1 MSVFDRSELEVSP
14 LADLHAIADQ
24 LGLEG
29 FRRLRKADLI
39 DAILGGPA
47 EEGPSG
53 GSTDGATADAG
64 EPAEEEDTNVPADK
78 PRRRPSVRGR
88 RSRRG
93 SAKDADEAAPDS
105 PSTEDSPAT
114 ADSSTEDDQ
123 PDRGGR
129 SRRRGSAA
137 EDRPVRGDRA
147 TTDERP
153 ARGGGGRGA
162 RGDRAPR
169 EDAPAGEDRAAEGV
183 VELLG
188 NGSAFLRVHPPEA
201 SDEDVYIS
209 AAQVRRCELVSGD
222 RVTGPLRTPRRSERY
237 SSLVRVETINGAPA
251 GEVSEGARYDERPV
265 AYPSERLALDGSDAT
280 LQAIEW
286 LTPFGRGSRVLIVGP
301 ARAGKTEILRR
312 LLGALSGH
320 EGLEV
325 TLVLAGVR
333 PEEVS
338 EWGEG
343 PVAPATTL
351 SFAASADAQ
360 GQAVERAIETA
371 KRTAARGGDALV
383 LIDTLDGLQPHAA
396 RRVLAAAR
404 NLTDGGS
411 LTILA
416 TATRPYGGE
425 MTVIALDPALAHAG
439 GPPLDLAASGTVR
452 AELLVGE
459 EGAAAIA
466 KARASA
472 LESSG

>member
-1 MSVFDRSELEVSP
+1 MSVLDRSELEASP

-39 DAILGGPA
+39 DTILGEPA
-47 EEGPSG
+47 TS
-53 GSTDGATADAG
+53 ATADGG
-64 EPAEEEDTNVPADK
+64 EPGEEQEGAPAEK
-78 PRRRPSVRGR
+78 RRRRPSVRPR
-88 RSRRG
+88 RSRRAA
-93 SAKDADEAAPDS
+93 AKDAD
-105 PSTEDSPAT
+105 
-114 ADSSTEDDQ
+114 
-123 PDRGGR
+123 
-129 SRRRGSAA
+129 A
-137 EDRPVRGDRA
+137 EDGEETPAVEERSEGRDQADGAERLPRG
-147 TTDERP
+147 ERP
-153 ARGGGGRGA
+153 ARGGRGA
-162 RGDRAPR
+162 RGARGERSAR
-169 EDAPAGEDRAAEGV
+169 EDEPAAAGEDRVGEGV

-222 RVTGPLRTPRRSERY
+222 RVTGPLRMPRRSERY
-237 SSLVRVETINGAPA
+237 SSLIRVETINGASA

-265 AYPSERLALDGSDAT
+265 AYPSERLALDGGDAT

-286 LTPFGRGSRVLIVGP
+286 LTPFGRGSRVILSGP

-312 LLGALSGH
+312 LLGALAGRSSIGR
-320 EGLEV
+320 EDLEV
-325 TLVLAGVR
+325 TLLLAGVR
-333 PEEVS
+333 PEEVA

-383 LIDTLDGLQPHAA
+383 LVDTLDGLHPHAA
-396 RRVLAAAR
+396 RRVMAAAR
-404 NLTDGGS
+404 NLADGGS
-411 LTILA
+411 LTIVA

-425 MTVIALDPALAHAG
+425 TTVIALDPALANAG

-452 AELLVGE
+452 AELLVGD

-466 KARASA
+466 KARADA
-472 LESSG
+472 LTQGR